1 MKKKAAFFNN
11 KGWQAIDHVYGNGR
25 REKVVDMTEMYS
37 EPISNDNFEE
47 HVDKLQ
53 NIEVIFSTWGMGAF
67 SEEQIERL
75 PALKAVFYAAGA
87 TDGFARPFLNENII
101 VASAWLANAIPV
113 AEFCV
118 GQILLAL
125 NGFFRNTRDCSNPAT
140 RAKAYRGNGI
150 FEETV
155 VLIGAGAIAQKTK
168 ELLESYNIEVIIIPS
183 RAERRTI
190 SLEEA
195 FSKAYVVSNHLP
207 NRSDNIGVLN
217 ADLFRSMPFG
227 GTFIN
232 TGRGAQVNEDD
243 LVEVMKE
250 RPDLTAL
257 LDVTHPEP
265 PLPDSKL
272 YNVPNI
278 QLSSHI
284 AGSMNNEV
292 VRMADYMIEE
302 FIRWDKGEKLKYQI
316 SENMLLTSASSK
328 KTNGDTQAD

>member
-1 MKKKAAFFNN
+1 MKRKAVFFNN
-11 KGWQAIDHVYGNGR
+11 TCDSIDYVYGKGR
-25 REKVVDMTEMYS
+25 REKVLEMTDMYPEVV
-37 EPISNDNFEE
+37 SNENFDE
-47 HVDKLQ
+47 HVEKLQ
-53 NIEVIFSTWGMGAF
+53 DVEVIFSTWGMSKL

-75 PALKAVFYAAGA
+75 PNLKAVFYAAGA
-87 TDGFARPFLNENII
+87 TDKFSRPFLNKDIT
-101 VASAWLANAIPV
+101 VCSAWQANAIPV

-125 NGFFRNTRDCSNPAT
+125 KGFFRNTVDCANPAT
-140 RAKAYRGNGI
+140 RPNAYKGNGI

-155 VLIGAGAIAQKTK
+155 ALIGAGAIAQKTK
-168 ELLESYNIEVIIIPS
+168 ELLEPYNVEVIIIPS
-183 RAERRTI
+183 RLEKRTV

-195 FSKAYVVSNHLP
+195 FKKSYVVSNHLP
-207 NRSDNIGVLN
+207 NRNDNVGVLN
-217 ADLFRSMPFG
+217 AELFRSMPYG
-227 GTFIN
+227 ATFIN

-243 LVEVMKE
+243 LVTVMRE

-265 PLPDSKL
+265 PLADSDL

-292 VRMADYMIEE
+292 IRMADYMIEE
-302 FIRWDKGEKLKYQI
+302 FQRWEKGEALRYQVF
-316 SENMLLTSASSK
+316 ENMLLTS
-328 KTNGDTQAD
+328 